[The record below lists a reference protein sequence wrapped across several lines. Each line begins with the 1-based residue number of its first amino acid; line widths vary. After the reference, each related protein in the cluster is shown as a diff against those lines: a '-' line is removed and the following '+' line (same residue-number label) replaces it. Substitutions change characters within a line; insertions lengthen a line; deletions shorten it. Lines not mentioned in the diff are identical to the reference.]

1 MKVVALIPR
10 QYGSDKM
17 LVEIDADELG
27 IIYRGEPWHHSV
39 VVGTVVHVGNHWRR
53 VSGINNAQSDLDR
66 AAGSLRAL
74 ADLLET
80 IPVVVPP
87 PEPEPAKEGGAA

>member
-1 MKVVALIPR
+1 MKVVAIIPQ

-17 LVEIDADELG
+17 LVEMTAEEIG
-27 IIYRGEPWHHSV
+27 IIYRGEPYANSTT
-39 VVGTVVHVGNHWRR
+39 VGTVIKVGDHWRR
-53 VSGINNAQSDLDR
+53 IYGINKAQGDLDR

>member
-1 MKVVALIPR
+1 MKVIALIPQR
-10 QYGSDKM
+10 YASDTM
-17 LVEIDADELG
+17 LVEMTAMELG
-27 IIYRGEPWHHSV
+27 IIVYGIPNNDPAK
-39 VVGTVVHVGNHWRR
+39 VGTEVNVGNHWQR
-53 VSGINNAQSDLDR
+53 VREINDAQIDLNR

-87 PEPEPAKEGGAA
+87 SDPQPAKEGGAA